1 MKRTLRILIRLF
13 QRPALNLKSKLI
25 LDGLFFD
32 LRSPIWNQVLV
43 LFFIGFLLLNASI
56 YPQNKEENFH
66 KNKSSSDTASI
77 LNRKILKI
85 YEELGIA
92 RELLKLERMESIPSG
107 TFVTFLGTY
116 PNRKGIKVA
125 KHSIQEGKNGI
136 EKAESKSILLEF
148 TGTTLSK
155 VITEVKS
162 ENMDGSDITL
172 IRLTDETPLDQDVD
186 DILLHADKNG
196 KEVRYPI
203 QLLADNRE
211 RSEFKQE
218 FYIKLL
224 EDFLIQLLRLQEMQS
239 QESAKNKK
247 KLLQTFKDSLQY

>member
-1 MKRTLRILIRLF
+1 M
-13 QRPALNLKSKLI
+13 
-25 LDGLFFD
+25 
-32 LRSPIWNQVLV
+32 V
-43 LFFIGFLLLNASI
+43 LFLLTFLLLSSSI
-56 YPQNKEENFH
+56 DSQNKEEDIH
-66 KNKSSSDTASI
+66 KHKSSSDTASI

-155 VITEVKS
+155 VVTEVKS
-162 ENMDGSDITL
+162 ESMDGSDITL

-186 DILLHADKNG
+186 DILLHSDRNG

-203 QLLADNRE
+203 QFLADNRE

>member
-1 MKRTLRILIRLF
+1 MKQILILLF
-13 QRPALNLKSKLI
+13 QRPILNLKSKPI
-25 LDGLFFD
+25 LEGLFFN
-32 LRSPIWNQVLV
+32 LKSPIWNPGLV
-43 LFFIGFLLLNASI
+43 LFLLTFLLLSSSI
-56 YPQNKEENFH
+56 DSQNKEEDIH
-66 KNKSSSDTASI
+66 KHKSSSDTASI

-155 VITEVKS
+155 VVTEVKS
-162 ENMDGSDITL
+162 ESMDGSDITL

-186 DILLHADKNG
+186 DILLHSDRNG

-203 QLLADNRE
+203 QFLADNRE

>member
-1 MKRTLRILIRLF
+1 MKQILILLF
-13 QRPALNLKSKLI
+13 QRPILNLKSKPI
-25 LDGLFFD
+25 LEGLFFN
-32 LRSPIWNQVLV
+32 LKSPIWNPGLV
-43 LFFIGFLLLNASI
+43 LFLLTFLLLSGSI
-56 YPQNKEENFH
+56 DSQNKEEDIH
-66 KNKSSSDTASI
+66 KHKSSSDTASI

-155 VITEVKS
+155 VVTEVKS
-162 ENMDGSDITL
+162 ESMDGSDITL

-186 DILLHADKNG
+186 DILLHSDRNG

>member
-1 MKRTLRILIRLF
+1 MKQILILLF
-13 QRPALNLKSKLI
+13 QRPILNLKSKPI
-25 LDGLFFD
+25 LEGLFFN
-32 LRSPIWNQVLV
+32 LKSPIWNPGLV
-43 LFFIGFLLLNASI
+43 LFLLTFLLLGGSI
-56 YPQNKEENFH
+56 DSQNKEEDIH
-66 KNKSSSDTASI
+66 KHKSSSDTASI

-155 VITEVKS
+155 VVTEVKS
-162 ENMDGSDITL
+162 ESIDGSDITL

-186 DILLHADKNG
+186 DILLHSDRNG

>member
-1 MKRTLRILIRLF
+1 MKQILILLF
-13 QRPALNLKSKLI
+13 QRPILNLKSKPI
-25 LDGLFFD
+25 LEGLFFN
-32 LRSPIWNQVLV
+32 LKSPIWNPG
-43 LFFIGFLLLNASI
+43 LFLFLLTFLLLSGSI
-56 YPQNKEENFH
+56 YSQNKEEDIH
-66 KNKSSSDTASI
+66 KHKSSSDTASI

-155 VITEVKS
+155 VVTEVKS
-162 ENMDGSDITL
+162 ESMDGSDITL

-186 DILLHADKNG
+186 DILLHSDRNG

>member
-1 MKRTLRILIRLF
+1 MKQTLKILILLF
-13 QRPALNLKSKLI
+13 QRPILNLKSKPI
-25 LDGLFFD
+25 LEVLFSN
-32 LRSPIWNQVLV
+32 LKSPIWNQGLI
-43 LFFIGFLLLNASI
+43 LFFLTFLLLDGSI
-56 YPQNKEENFH
+56 DSQNKEEDIH
-66 KNKSSSDTASI
+66 KHKSSSDTASI
-77 LNRKILKI
+77 LNQKILKI

-155 VITEVKS
+155 VVTEVKS
-162 ENMDGSDITL
+162 ESMDGSDITL

-186 DILLHADKNG
+186 DILLHSDKNG

>member
-1 MKRTLRILIRLF
+1 M
-13 QRPALNLKSKLI
+13 
-25 LDGLFFD
+25 
-32 LRSPIWNQVLV
+32 V
-43 LFFIGFLLLNASI
+43 LFLLTFLLLSGSI
-56 YPQNKEENFH
+56 HSQNKEEDIH
-66 KNKSSSDTASI
+66 KHKSSSDTASI

-155 VITEVKS
+155 VVTEVKS
-162 ENMDGSDITL
+162 ESIDGSDMTL

-186 DILLHADKNG
+186 DILLHSDRNG

>member
-1 MKRTLRILIRLF
+1 MKQILILLF
-13 QRPALNLKSKLI
+13 QRPILNLKSKPI
-25 LDGLFFD
+25 LEGLFFN
-32 LRSPIWNQVLV
+32 LKSPIWNPGLV
-43 LFFIGFLLLNASI
+43 LFLLTFLLLSGSI
-56 YPQNKEENFH
+56 YSQNKEEDIH
-66 KNKSSSDTASI
+66 KHKSSSDTASI

-155 VITEVKS
+155 VVTEVKS
-162 ENMDGSDITL
+162 ESMDGSDITL

-186 DILLHADKNG
+186 DILLHSDRNG

>member
-1 MKRTLRILIRLF
+1 MKQILILLF
-13 QRPALNLKSKLI
+13 QRPILNLKSKPI
-25 LDGLFFD
+25 LEGLFSN
-32 LRSPIWNQVLV
+32 LKSPIWNPGLV
-43 LFFIGFLLLNASI
+43 LFLLTFLLLDGSI
-56 YPQNKEENFH
+56 DSQNKEEDIH
-66 KNKSSSDTASI
+66 KHKSSSDTASI

-155 VITEVKS
+155 VVTEVKS
-162 ENMDGSDITL
+162 ESMDGSDITL

-186 DILLHADKNG
+186 DILLHSDRNG

>member
-1 MKRTLRILIRLF
+1 M
-13 QRPALNLKSKLI
+13 
-25 LDGLFFD
+25 
-32 LRSPIWNQVLV
+32 V
-43 LFFIGFLLLNASI
+43 LFLLTFLLLSGSI
-56 YPQNKEENFH
+56 DSQNKEEDIH
-66 KNKSSSDTASI
+66 KHKSSSDTASI

-155 VITEVKS
+155 VVTEVKS
-162 ENMDGSDITL
+162 ESIDGSDMTL

-186 DILLHADKNG
+186 DILLHSDRNG

>member
-1 MKRTLRILIRLF
+1 MKQILILLF
-13 QRPALNLKSKLI
+13 QRPILNLKSKPI
-25 LDGLFFD
+25 LEGLFFN
-32 LRSPIWNQVLV
+32 LKSPIWNPGLV
-43 LFFIGFLLLNASI
+43 LFLLTFLLLSGSI
-56 YPQNKEENFH
+56 DSQNKEEDIH
-66 KNKSSSDTASI
+66 KHKSSSDTASI

-155 VITEVKS
+155 VVTEVKS
-162 ENMDGSDITL
+162 ESIDGSDITL

-186 DILLHADKNG
+186 DILLHSDRNG

>member
-1 MKRTLRILIRLF
+1 MKQILILLF
-13 QRPALNLKSKLI
+13 QRPILNLKSKPI
-25 LDGLFFD
+25 LEGLFFN
-32 LRSPIWNQVLV
+32 LKSPIWNPGLV
-43 LFFIGFLLLNASI
+43 LFLLTFLLLSGSI
-56 YPQNKEENFH
+56 YSQNKEEDIH
-66 KNKSSSDTASI
+66 KHKSSSDTASI

-155 VITEVKS
+155 VVTEVKS
-162 ENMDGSDITL
+162 ESIDGSDITL

-186 DILLHADKNG
+186 DILLHSDRNG